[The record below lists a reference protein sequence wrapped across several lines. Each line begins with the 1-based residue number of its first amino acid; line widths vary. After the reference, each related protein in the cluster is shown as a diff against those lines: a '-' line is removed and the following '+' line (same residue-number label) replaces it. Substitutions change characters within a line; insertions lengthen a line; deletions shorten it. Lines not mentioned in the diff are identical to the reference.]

1 MKKFRESNKIIL
13 RPTAQKILLLLLAGA
28 ALSLSASPI
37 AYFHIIGAVAK
48 EWERINKRAL
58 YRALKRLYQ
67 ARLIDSKDNP
77 DGTTTIELTR
87 KGKKRA
93 VTYQIDEIKIKPMKK
108 WDKIWRVVLFD
119 IPEKRKKERD
129 ALARSFKTMGF
140 CQYQK
145 SVFITPFECAD
156 ETDFVIEFFNLRPYV
171 RVISA
176 HEIDDSLNLKHIFG
190 LA

>member
-1 MKKFRESNKIIL
+1 M